1 MATSHKRKR
10 IIAGALMS
18 ASAAMA
24 SLELQVPPT
33 PELLRAAHSPG
44 EQTDAQQRAR
54 RQAHVVG
61 PGSQPP
67 A

>member
-33 PELLRAAHSPG
+33 PELL
-44 EQTDAQQRAR
+44 QRPIHLVSRPMRSSAR
-54 RQAHVVG
+54 G
-61 PGSQPP
+61 GKLT
-67 A
+67 